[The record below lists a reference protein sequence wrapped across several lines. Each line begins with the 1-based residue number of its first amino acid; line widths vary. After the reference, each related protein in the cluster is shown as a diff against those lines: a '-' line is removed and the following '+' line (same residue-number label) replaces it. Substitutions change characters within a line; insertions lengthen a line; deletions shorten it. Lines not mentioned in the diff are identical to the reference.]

1 MKKELGWSL
10 VIFGVIILAFF
21 GIHFLFLAQE
31 GFDRR
36 NYLTAFSILFPGVM
50 IVGYI
55 FLSGLLESRHRQ
67 EEELEHLVREVL
79 HEINLP
85 LSTIEANTS
94 MILKK
99 TDDERLK
106 RRIKRIEA
114 ASKRLARLYR
124 ELSYNIKRQI
134 APVERERFDL
144 AEVVAERAGFFR
156 EMGRNPITTELESSP
171 IVADRIG
178 LEQVLDNLLENAM
191 KYSDK
196 EAPILIRLQ
205 GGELSIRDSGIG
217 MDENEILRIYER
229 YYQSDRNVK
238 GEGIGLALVKRYC
251 DDEGIGLRIRSTPGE
266 GTEVSLDFSG
276 KVTG

>member
-1 MKKELGWSL
+1 MKKELIWSL
-10 VIFGVIILAFF
+10 VIFGTIIVAFF

-31 GFDRR
+31 GFDRS
-36 NYLTAFSILFPGVM
+36 NYLTAFAILFPGVM

-55 FLSGLLESRHRQ
+55 FLSGQLESRHRQ

-99 TDDERLK
+99 SEDERLTK
-106 RRIKRIEA
+106 RIRRIEA

-134 APVERERFDL
+134 APVEREHFDL
-144 AEVVAERAGFFR
+144 ADVVEERAAFFR
-156 EMGRNPITTELESSP
+156 EMGRNPIETNLESTF
-171 IVADRIG
+171 ITADRIG
-178 LEQVLDNLLENAM
+178 LEQTLDNLLENAM

-196 EAPILIRLQ
+196 KEPILIRLD
-205 GGELSIRDSGIG
+205 GGELLIRDRGIG

-251 DDEGIGLRIRSTPGE
+251 DDEGIGLRLRSVPGE

-276 KVTG
+276 KISG

>member
-144 AEVVAERAGFFR
+144 ADVVAERAGFFR
-156 EMGRNPITTELESSP
+156 EMGRNPITAELESSS

-266 GTEVSLDFSG
+266 GTEVSLDFGG

>member
-1 MKKELGWSL
+1 MKKELSWSL

-21 GIHFLFLAQE
+21 GIHFLFLLQE
-31 GFDRR
+31 GFDRH
-36 NYLTAFSILFPGVM
+36 NYLIAFSILFPGVM

-55 FLSGLLESRHRQ
+55 FLSGLIESRRRQ

-99 TDDERLK
+99 SDDERLK
-106 RRIKRIEA
+106 RRVKRIEA

-144 AEVVAERAGFFR
+144 AEAVAERAGFFR
-156 EMGRNPITTELESSP
+156 EMGRNPIATELESSP

-217 MDENEILRIYER
+217 MDENEILQIYER

>member
-99 TDDERLK
+99 SDDERLK

>member
-1 MKKELGWSL
+1 MKKELSWSL

-21 GIHFLFLAQE
+21 GIHFLFLTQE
-31 GFDRR
+31 GFDRN

-55 FLSGLLESRHRQ
+55 FLSGLFESRHRQ

-85 LSTIEANTS
+85 LSTIEANTN

-99 TDDERLK
+99 SDDERLK
-106 RRIKRIEA
+106 RRVKRIEA

-144 AEVVAERAGFFR
+144 AEVVAERAGFFQ
-156 EMGRNPITTELESSP
+156 EMGRNPVTVELESSS

-178 LEQVLDNLLENAM
+178 LEQILDNLLENAM

-205 GGELSIRDSGIG
+205 GGELSIRDFGIG

-266 GTEVSLDFSG
+266 GTEVSLDFSE

>member
-1 MKKELGWSL
+1 MNKELGWSL
-10 VIFGVIILAFF
+10 GIFGVIIFAFF

-31 GFDRR
+31 GFDRS
-36 NYLTAFSILFPGVM
+36 NYLTAFLILFPGVM

-55 FLSGLLESRHRQ
+55 FLSGLLESRRRQ

-99 TDDERLK
+99 SGDERLS
-106 RRIKRIEA
+106 RRVRRIEA
-114 ASKRLARLYR
+114 AAKRLARLYR

-134 APVERERFDL
+134 APVQRERFDL
-144 AEVVAERAGFFR
+144 SEVVEERAGFFR
-156 EMGRNPITTELESSP
+156 EMGRNPIVTELKP
-171 IVADRIG
+171 TLVTADRIG
-178 LEQVLDNLLENAM
+178 LEQILDNLLENAM

-196 EAPILIRLQ
+196 KDSIEIRMEGKELLIVDR
-205 GGELSIRDSGIG
+205 GIG

-251 DDEGIGLRIRSTPGE
+251 DDEGIGLRIRSAPGE
-266 GTEVSLDFSG
+266 GTEVRLDFSG
-276 KVTG
+276 KING

>member
-1 MKKELGWSL
+1 MKKELTGSL
-10 VIFGVIILAFF
+10 VIFGTIIVAFF

-31 GFDRR
+31 GFDRS
-36 NYLTAFSILFPGVM
+36 NYLTALAILFPGVM

-55 FLSGLLESRHRQ
+55 FLSGLLEGRRRQ

-99 TDDERLK
+99 SDDERLTK
-106 RRIKRIEA
+106 RIRRIEA

-144 AEVVAERAGFFR
+144 SEVVEERAGFFR
-156 EMGRNPITTELESSP
+156 EMGRNPIETNLEP
-171 IVADRIG
+171 TFITADRIG
-178 LEQVLDNLLENAM
+178 LEQTLDNLLENAV

-196 EAPILIRLQ
+196 MDPIEIQLE
-205 GGELSIRDSGIG
+205 GGELLIRDRGIG

-229 YYQSDRNVK
+229 YYQSDRNVR

-251 DDEGIGLRIRSTPGE
+251 DDEGIGLRLRSVPGE

-276 KVTG
+276 KING

>member
-1 MKKELGWSL
+1 MKKELIWSL
-10 VIFGVIILAFF
+10 VIFGTIIVAFF

-31 GFDRR
+31 GFDRS
-36 NYLTAFSILFPGVM
+36 NYLTAFAILFPGVM

-55 FLSGLLESRHRQ
+55 FLSGQLESRHRQ

-99 TDDERLK
+99 SDDERLAK
-106 RRIKRIEA
+106 RIRRIEA

-134 APVERERFDL
+134 APVEREYFDL
-144 AEVVAERAGFFR
+144 AEVVGERAGFFR
-156 EMGRNPITTELESSP
+156 EMGRNPIETKLESTF
-171 IVADRIG
+171 ITADRIG
-178 LEQVLDNLLENAM
+178 LEQILDNLLENAV

-196 EAPILIRLQ
+196 KEPILIRLD
-205 GGELSIRDSGIG
+205 GGELLIRDRGIG

-229 YYQSDRNVK
+229 YYQSDRNVQ

-251 DDEGIGLRIRSTPGE
+251 DDEGIGLRLRSVPGE
-266 GTEVSLDFSG
+266 GTEVRLDFSG
-276 KVTG
+276 KING

>member
-1 MKKELGWSL
+1 MKKELIWAL
-10 VIFGVIILAFF
+10 VIFGVIIVAFF
-21 GIHFLFLAQE
+21 GIHALFLIQE
-31 GFDRR
+31 GFDRS
-36 NYLTAFSILFPGVM
+36 NYLTAFLILFPGVM

-55 FLSGLLESRHRQ
+55 FLSSLLESRHRQ
-67 EEELEHLVREVL
+67 AQELEHLVREVL

-99 TDDERLK
+99 SEDERLRK
-106 RRIKRIEA
+106 RIKRIEA

-144 AEVVAERAGFFR
+144 AETVAERAAFFR
-156 EMGRNPITTELESSP
+156 ELGRNPIETALEP
-171 IVADRIG
+171 FRICADRIG

-191 KYSDK
+191 KYSEK
-196 EAPILIRLQ
+196 TEPITIRLREGELLIRD
-205 GGELSIRDSGIG
+205 RGIG
-217 MDENEILRIYER
+217 MDENEILKIYER

-251 DDEGIGLRIRSTPGE
+251 DDEGIRLRIRSTPGE
-266 GTEVSLDFSG
+266 GTEVSLDFSD
-276 KVTG
+276 KIVR